1 MLLLR
6 LRQLCSHPSLI
17 QEGGTAFVGADE
29 ATDGPHDKHS
39 ELTRA
44 AQLVSME
51 FVEKMKHKFK
61 QIVLERMAAE
71 KEVRETSTYLCTM
84 LPTYLLVRRCHCRRR
99 GMSHLLRHLHRPY
112 RHLLHTRLLQRMHQ
126 YGPSITLHGGFL
138 MTAPTANVL
147 NAAPRQDANEPN
159 QYKADER
166 PCPTCRGAISH
177 KTIFSRRA
185 FEPTDAELAAATG
198 RAVKVEDEDVI
209 MISDSE
215 DKDDLRGKGKGRA
228 KPAPGRA
235 LRVKRRLSYAESE
248 DEEDEDDSMSD
259 FIVEDDDDDWEE
271 RRDAR
276 REEKRAARRM
286 SKGKGRAAARRVV
299 MSDSEDEGVILG
311 AKPTIPQ
318 DIPKEQIAL
327 LPRFLPSTK
336 MKVSFI
342 VFCSERAVC

>member
-1 MLLLR
+1 MFNCNMCALNMIVNMFYSLPMLLSKARNVPSAMTPIRIPLSPPAR
-6 LRQLCSHPSLI
+6 TSSAKNASVWTLNHSCSPY
-17 QEGGTAFVGADE
+17 
-29 ATDGPHDKHS
+29 
-39 ELTRA
+39 LT
-44 AQLVSME
+44 
-51 FVEKMKHKFK
+51 
-61 QIVLERMAAE
+61 
-71 KEVRETSTYLCTM
+71 
-84 LPTYLLVRRCHCRRR
+84 
-99 GMSHLLRHLHRPY
+99 
-112 RHLLHTRLLQRMHQ
+112 
-126 YGPSITLHGGFL
+126 
-138 MTAPTANVL
+138 TAPSANVL

-177 KTIFSRRA
+177 KTIFSRSA

-198 RAVKVEDEDVI
+198 RAVKAEDEDVI

-215 DKDDLRGKGKGRA
+215 DEDDFKGKGRA
-228 KPAPGRA
+228 RPAPGRS

-248 DEEDEDDSMSD
+248 EEEDEDDSMSD
-259 FIVEDDDDDWEE
+259 FIVEDDDEDWEE

-276 REEKRAARRM
+276 REEKRAARRA

-327 LPRFLPSTK
+327 LPKFLPSTK
-336 MKVSFI
+336 MKVSI
-342 VFCSERAVC
+342 VVLYD